1 VYNENE
7 MKSVLL
13 FRLGGLGDLLVA
25 FPSIFL
31 LRKKLFPCSLSL
43 VCREE
48 YGLIL
53 KETGVVDNL
62 VSSSQASLA
71 PLFESP
77 PYPQELT
84 QWLGEFSLILGW
96 LQKENSLNQKEFC
109 AFLDREKCRFFVA
122 GPDFLGQISRYFFER
137 TREFLS
143 KEEGSSHSFSDC
155 TLMPLSSSQRE
166 EGLKLLG
173 EEFTKHKDELE
184 LGTYKIV
191 VVHPGSGSKSK
202 CWPLENF
209 LEIINELDQEG
220 YRGALVTGNAEAE
233 LENKLKKQAL
243 PKRWVWLHNP
253 PLLKLSGLLTV
264 SALYLGN
271 DSGITHLAAACGTK
285 VVALFR
291 NDLEAAWR
299 PYGQTVVL
307 SEESVFD
314 ISPHSVWEA
323 VSQILE

>member
-1 VYNENE
+1 

-25 FPSIFL
+25 FPSIHL

-48 YGLIL
+48 YGEIL

-71 PLFESP
+71 PLFESQ

-96 LQKENSLNQKEFC
+96 LQKESSLNQKEFC
-109 AFLDREKCRFFVA
+109 TFLDKKKCRFFVVS
-122 GPDFLGQISRYFFER
+122 PDIPGQISRHFFER

-143 KEEGSSHSFSDC
+143 QEEGPSPSFNDC
-155 TLMPLSSSQRE
+155 TLMPLSPSQRE

-173 EEFTKHKDELE
+173 EEFSMHKDELE
-184 LGTYKIV
+184 LGTHKIV
-191 VVHPGSGSKSK
+191 VVHPGSGNKSK
-202 CWPLENF
+202 CWPLDNF
-209 LEIINELDQEG
+209 IAIINELDQER
-220 YRGALVTGNAEAE
+220 YRGVLVTGYAETD
-233 LENKLKKQAL
+233 LENKLKRHTL
-243 PKRWVWLHNP
+243 PKNWVWLHNP

-285 VVALFR
+285 VVAHFR
-291 NDLEAAWR
+291 NDPEAAWR
-299 PYGQTVVL
+299 PYGQTIIL
-307 SEESVFD
+307 SGESVSD
-314 ISPHSVWEA
+314 ISLHSVREA
-323 VSQILE
+323 ISQILG